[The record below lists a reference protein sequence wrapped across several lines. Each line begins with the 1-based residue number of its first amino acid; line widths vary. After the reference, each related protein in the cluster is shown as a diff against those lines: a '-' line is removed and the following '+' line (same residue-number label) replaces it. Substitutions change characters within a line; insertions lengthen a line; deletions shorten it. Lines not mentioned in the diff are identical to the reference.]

1 MYPMPGV
8 ELEVREKVLVIILSE
23 PEKFNP
29 LSTATLNKIKQ
40 IIESYYENPKP
51 LLITGKSKLFS
62 AGIDLAE
69 VASATTPE
77 EAQRPFKALVETIS
91 TLLEYPAPTGVYLN
105 GPAIAGGGEIALAT
119 DFIYA
124 SPGAWLQWP
133 EVKWN
138 IIAPLFLALSKK
150 TGLPRLASL
159 NMDAGKIPAEDAY
172 RVGIVSGLLSGL
184 DDAVRAMEQV
194 YDLYEANRYAFK
206 ILLSE
211 TRSWK
216 KTALAEIAF
225 NLVNAAASEEL
236 IVRARRFLSKK

>member
-1 MYPMPGV
+1 MYPMAGV
-8 ELEVREKVLVIILSE
+8 ELEVREKVLLIVFSE

-29 LSTATLNKIKQ
+29 LSAGTLNKIRQ
-40 IIESYYENPKP
+40 IVESYHDNPKP
-51 LLITGKSKLFS
+51 LLITGKGKLFS
-62 AGIDLAE
+62 AGIDLSE
-69 VASATTPE
+69 VASSTSPE
-77 EAQRPFKALVETIS
+77 EAQKPFKALVETIS
-91 TLLEYPAPTGVYLN
+91 VLLEYPAPTGVYLN

-124 SPGAWLQWP
+124 NPKAWLQWP

-172 RVGIVSGLLSGL
+172 KMGIVSGLLPSL
-184 DDAVRAMEQV
+184 DEALKAMEQV
-194 YDLYEANRYAFK
+194 YNLYVSNKFAFR
-206 ILLSE
+206 ILLEE

-216 KTALAEIAF
+216 KTAVTEIAYK
-225 NLVNAAASEEL
+225 LVDAAASDEL
-236 IVRARRFLSKK
+236 IERARRFLSKK